1 MHTVMQ
7 HLPMDKPL
15 NEEQLEEQLE
25 LFVAKEILTT
35 EEARAIDRN
44 AIIRF
49 FETDIARLMMEKA
62 SSLEREVPFSFTLS
76 ADEVYSRWQ
85 GGEER
90 VLIQGVID
98 CLIPKEDGW
107 IILDY
112 KTDAIPDEVTDETIA
127 MLKKRYEVQLNLYR
141 KALER
146 IWKQPIKQT
155 YVYYFQKQLLL
166 EVPQK

>member
-1 MHTVMQ
+1 
-7 HLPMDKPL
+7 
-15 NEEQLEEQLE
+15 
-25 LFVAKEILTT
+25 
-35 EEARAIDRN
+35 
-44 AIIRF
+44 
-49 FETDIARLMMEKA
+49 
-62 SSLEREVPFSFTLS
+62 EVPFSFTLS